1 MLINDPATVAELSAL
16 HYLYESALVSNDV
29 VTLDRLFWNA
39 PQAVRYGATECLYG
53 GDEIRTFR
61 QNRPKIDL
69 AREVTRLAVTS
80 LGTDTGIVNLEFR
93 REVNGME
100 RRGRQTQFWRRL
112 AEGWRIVSAHV
123 SLMPETA
130 SYARAAAVRIGL
142 PLDTAYV
149 DPVMQ
154 DLERTAV
161 EAAFL
166 MEFPLPQTVEAAP
179 VFEP

>member
-1 MLINDPATVAELSAL
+1 MLMNDPATVAEILAL
-16 HYLYESALVSNDV
+16 HHMYESALVSNDV
-29 VTLDRLFWNA
+29 VTLDRLFWDA

-69 AREVTRLAVTS
+69 AREVTRLAITA

-93 REVNGME
+93 RKVNGLE

-112 AEGWRIVSAHV
+112 EEGWKIVSAHV

-130 SYARAAAVRIGL
+130 SYVRAAAARIGL
-142 PLDTAYV
+142 LLYAAYV
-149 DPVMQ
+149 DAVTQ
-154 DLERTAV
+154 DLERTAS
-161 EAAFL
+161 EAEFL

>member
-1 MLINDPATVAELSAL
+1 MLSDDPATVAEISAL
-16 HYLYESALVSNDV
+16 HDLYESALVSNDV

-39 PQAVRYGATECLYG
+39 PQAVRYGVTECLYG
-53 GDEIRTFR
+53 TEEIRTFR

-69 AREVTRLAVTS
+69 AREVTRLAITT
-80 LGTDTGIVNLEFR
+80 LGTDTAIVNLEFH
-93 REVNGME
+93 REMEGIE

-112 AEGWRIVSAHV
+112 EQGWRIVSAHV
-123 SLMPETA
+123 SIMPEKAPYVRT
-130 SYARAAAVRIGL
+130 AAARIGL
-142 PLDTAYV
+142 PLDPAYV
-149 DPVMQ
+149 DAVTQ
-154 DLERTAV
+154 DLERTAA